1 MSYYNELNELYME
14 KVAARSY
21 GRNPDG
27 SRRSATQLIE
37 QLGGAKPLKNDK
49 PKSPDFYW
57 DGIKENRHKK
67 IPQKYITGNGKY
79 NFTYDESNNP
89 NRINLGR
96 ELLRSKKYPEKSV
109 RQHTIYVNRLSGDR
123 YEGKTDRHLKQLRK
137 MNEDRDVKEVFSGRH
152 PRPRVFGDMAKENVK
167 KNKEI
172 VKDMVKKGKKR
183 YSSKAPYAILA
194 AGLLTAGAAET
205 KNLYDKIKA
214 KREAE
219 NKDKAKKTE
228 LLNA

>member
-1 MSYYNELNELYME
+1 MSCYNELNELYME

-37 QLGGAKPLKNDK
+37 QLGGAKPVRNDQF
-49 PKSPDFYW
+49 KSSDFYW
-57 DGIKENRHKK
+57 DGIKDNRYKK

-79 NFTYDESNNP
+79 NFTYDENNNP
-89 NRINLGR
+89 KRINLGR
-96 ELLRSKKYPEKSV
+96 ELLKSKKYPEKTT
-109 RQHTIYVNRLSGDR
+109 RQHEIYINRLSGNR
-123 YEGKTDRHLKQLRK
+123 YEGKTDIHIERLRRL
-137 MNEDRDVKEVFSGRH
+137 NEGKDLKEVFSGRH
-152 PRPRVFGDMAKENVK
+152 PLPRVFGEMAKENTK
-167 KNKEI
+167 KNKEVI
-172 VKDMVKKGKKR
+172 KDMIKKNKSK

-219 NKDKAKKTE
+219 NKDKTKKTE
-228 LLNA
+228 LSNA